1 MTFYTENDITPKNLK
16 KFVAH
21 SYYYLRYL
29 IDENII
35 NWKLI
40 LIFSSKNLKFV
51 INVIIIYGYKFDF
64 DFVFMNINTFLNI
77 W

>member
-35 NWKLI
+35 N
-40 LIFSSKNLKFV
+40 
-51 INVIIIYGYKFDF
+51 
-64 DFVFMNINTFLNI
+64 
-77 W
+77 